1 MQLVQFKM
9 FNTFQKQLK
18 LSKNVYKQFLAA
30 YNLTFE
36 NAVTLEDTTLSQ
48 AFKGSHELF

>member
-18 LSKNVYKQFLAA
+18 LSKNVYKQFLDA
-30 YNLTFE
+30 YNLTFK